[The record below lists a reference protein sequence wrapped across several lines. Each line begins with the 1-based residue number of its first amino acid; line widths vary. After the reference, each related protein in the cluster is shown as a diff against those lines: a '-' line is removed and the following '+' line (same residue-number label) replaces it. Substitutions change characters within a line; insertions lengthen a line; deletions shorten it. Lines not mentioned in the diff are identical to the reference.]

1 MAKLV
6 GRRKRLPHLAL
17 LSLIVGAIEL
27 NRIVLAVRAF
37 FNLLFSGE
45 LSGEILIALNLSR
58 RSAPAPK
65 AAAPAPAAPAVRTSD
80 GALQILGILQ
90 RDSRLIDFLM
100 EDISGYPDE
109 QVGAAVRDVQ
119 TQARETL
126 SRYLRL
132 EPVVDSV
139 EGVYTKADGLETVEV
154 KFIGNVPA
162 SGKAP
167 GGLLRHKGWK
177 AAKVD
182 LPQAGP
188 GTVLAPAELEVE

>member
-1 MAKLV
+1 
-6 GRRKRLPHLAL
+6 
-17 LSLIVGAIEL
+17 L
-27 NRIVLAVRAF
+27 NRISFAF
-37 FNLLFSGE
+37 RSFFSILFKGA
-45 LSGEILIALNLSR
+45 LPADIALAFGYSKGM
-58 RSAPAPK
+58 AVK
-65 AAAPAPAAPAVRTSD
+65 APAAASRPAPDKPAAGPAD
-80 GALQILGILQ
+80 GAVQILAVLQ
-90 RDSRLIDFLM
+90 RDARLVDFLM
-100 EDISGYPDE
+100 EDISAYPDE

-139 EGVYTKADGLETVEV
+139 EGVYTKADGLNAAEV

-162 SGKAP
+162 SGRAP

-182 LPQAGP
+182 LPQAAP

>member
-1 MAKLV
+1 M
-6 GRRKRLPHLAL
+6 
-17 LSLIVGAIEL
+17 
-27 NRIVLAVRAF
+27 NRISFAFRSFFSILFKGVLP
-37 FNLLFSGE
+37 SD
-45 LSGEILIALNLSR
+45 IALAFGYSK
-58 RSAPAPK
+58 AIAAKTATATAAPK
-65 AAAPAPAAPAVRTSD
+65 PSPAPAKPSVGPVEGAV
-80 GALQILGILQ
+80 QILAVLQ
-90 RDSRLIDFLM
+90 RDARLIDFLM
-100 EDISGYPDE
+100 EDISAYPDE

-139 EGVYTKADGLETVEV
+139 EGVYTKADGLETAEV

-182 LPQAGP
+182 LPQAAP
-188 GTVLAPAELEVE
+188 GAVLAPAELEVE